1 MRLHKKIILFGGSFD
16 PIHTGHLRVAN
27 HALRELAADEL
38 IFVPAHRSPQKTDF
52 PTPGHHRFAMIEKAI
67 DGFGGFSVSDCELSR
82 PEPSYTLDT
91 VRFFRDQFG
100 PDAILHWLTG
110 ADQLTDLKKWYCVC
124 DLLKE
129 CRLSVMVRAGYPQ
142 PDFNRFKG
150 LFPPACIEQLKSDIV
165 RTPRID
171 LSSTD
176 IRCQL
181 SSGSVPPDAL
191 PADVLQYITRHHLY
205 GYAK

>member
-1 MRLHKKIILFGGSFD
+1 MQPYRKAILFGGSFD
-16 PIHTGHLRVAN
+16 PIHTGHLRVAH
-27 HALRELAADEL
+27 HALQALGADEL
-38 IFVPAHRSPQKTDF
+38 IFVPTHRSPHKTDF
-52 PTPGHHRFAMIEKAI
+52 PTPGRHRFAMIEKAI
-67 DGFGGFSVSDCELSR
+67 DGFDGFSVSDCELSR

-100 PDAILHWLTG
+100 PDAILYWLTG
-110 ADQLTDLKKWYCVC
+110 ADQLSDLEKWYCVG

-129 CRLSVMVRAGYPQ
+129 CRLSVMVRAGYPP
-142 PDFNRFKG
+142 PDFGPFEG
-150 LFPPACIEQLKSDIV
+150 VFPSACIEQLKGDV
-165 RTPRID
+165 LQTPRID

-181 SSGSVPPDAL
+181 SSASVPPNAL
-191 PADVLQYITRHHLY
+191 PPGVLEYIMRHHLY